1 VGYLCR
7 VTDDRAIGMGV
18 RYQLCFALYS
28 ASRAVTDLY
37 RPILDRVGLT
47 YPQYLVL
54 LVLWEHPDEPVT
66 VKELGATL
74 RLDSGTLSPMLKRVE
89 AAGLIRRERRATDER
104 VVEVRLTD
112 PGRELRVE
120 CAAIPMTIAGGLG
133 ISLQEYAQLH
143 QTLEKITNAIH
154 GTKKE

>member
-1 VGYLCR
+1 MSL
-7 VTDDRAIGMGV
+7 

-37 RPILDRVGLT
+37 RPLLDRAGLT

-54 LVLWEHPDEPVT
+54 LVLWERPDEPVT
-66 VKELGATL
+66 VKELGTAL

-89 AAGLIRRERRATDER
+89 AAGLIRRQRRAADER

-112 PGRELRVE
+112 AGRALRAE
-120 CAAIPMTIAGGLG
+120 CAAVPMTIAGGLG
-133 ISLQEYAQLH
+133 ISLDDYARLH
-143 QTLEKITNAIH
+143 RALEQITNTIH
-154 GTKKE
+154 GTKE